1 MLVFSLILISWN
13 LILDFDF
20 DLDCYLKDVSQGI
33 VSFVD
38 NPEIIKES
46 PATALVD
53 GMNLLGFYFSK
64 GLNIVIY
71 YKLIIKVQLLAITA
85 CK

>member
-1 MLVFSLILISWN
+1 
-13 LILDFDF
+13 
-20 DLDCYLKDVSQGI
+20 LKDVTQGI

-53 GMNLLGFYFSK
+53 GMNLLGNYFD
-64 GLNIVIY
+64 
-71 YKLIIKVQLLAITA
+71 
-85 CK
+85 